1 MQEFPLRKT
10 INIMAYLFVMG
21 YFEIYKNWFAPYKS
35 YHIIRV
41 YNLETESITWKLN
54 VNEKNKSII
63 E

>member
-21 YFEIYKNWFAPYKS
+21 YFEIYKNWFAPHKS

-41 YNLETESITWKLN
+41 YNLESEREWK
-54 VNEKNKSII
+54 KKSII